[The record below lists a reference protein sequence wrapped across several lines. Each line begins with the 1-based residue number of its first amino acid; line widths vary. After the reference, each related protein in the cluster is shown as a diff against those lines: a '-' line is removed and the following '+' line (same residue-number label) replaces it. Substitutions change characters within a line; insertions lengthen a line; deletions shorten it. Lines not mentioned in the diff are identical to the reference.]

1 MKLLQFSI
9 ARLMT
14 IVGIVGLNLAFT
26 QLWSHSSEPALL
38 TGRFVT
44 CIALQIGL
52 FCLIRSRRSRAFAFW
67 IGFEGFG
74 LAAAITSIYIDFFYL
89 FHDGDSR
96 LANINDLYIL
106 NMYNLLSQFCR
117 VISDPYWRG
126 VALVKL
132 SSHDG
137 GFTDNM
143 LFELVS
149 SIPQIFMALI
159 GGLLMALLRNVT
171 ARPTAASVPIGIL

>member
-1 MKLLQFSI
+1 
-9 ARLMT
+9 
-14 IVGIVGLNLAFT
+14 
-26 QLWSHSSEPALL
+26 
-38 TGRFVT
+38 
-44 CIALQIGL
+44 
-52 FCLIRSRRSRAFAFW
+52 
-67 IGFEGFG
+67 
-74 LAAAITSIYIDFFYL
+74 
-89 FHDGDSR
+89 
-96 LANINDLYIL
+96 
-106 NMYNLLSQFCR
+106 
-117 VISDPYWRG
+117 